1 MIYIYMYI
9 FIYAYVY
16 VYICMYIYVICL
28 LYVQKDVFIGAFCNS
43 YVLAVYLCRKDI
55 LSLDK
60 LIGEEDTQMR
70 SAKTFCHQNFIL
82 LVLQLSFLSFELKFL
97 G

>member
-1 MIYIYMYI
+1 MIYIYICIYI
-9 FIYAYVY
+9 Y
-16 VYICMYIYVICL
+16 VYIYVCIYIYIYIKCL
-28 LYVQKDVFIGAFCNS
+28 LYVQIDVFIGAFCNS
-43 YVLAVYLCRKDI
+43 YVLAVYLCKKDI

-60 LIGEEDTQMR
+60 LIGEEDTQIR
-70 SAKTFCHQNFIL
+70 SAKTFYHQNFIV